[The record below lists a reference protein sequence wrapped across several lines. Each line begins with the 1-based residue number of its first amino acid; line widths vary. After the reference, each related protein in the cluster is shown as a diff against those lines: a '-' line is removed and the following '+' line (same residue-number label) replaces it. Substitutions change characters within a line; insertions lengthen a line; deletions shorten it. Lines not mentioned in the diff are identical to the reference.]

1 MSNIILAEL
10 LSVLWHDEVVRIYEA
25 EGRKYITTMGA
36 RDILESD
43 DDYIIS
49 LIDSN
54 IRVTSVLIKPDK
66 DYGYVVEIVVRRVK
80 MK

>member
-1 MSNIILAEL
+1 
-10 LSVLWHDEVVRIYEA
+10 
-25 EGRKYITTMGA
+25 MGA

-43 DDYIIS
+43 DDHIIS

-66 DYGYVVEIVVRRVK
+66 DYGYVVEITVK
-80 MK
+80 EIGNESK